1 MVLNN
6 NGKGIVQVAA
16 CSPSLAQWLTANT
29 NAIPTRVKDHRT
41 RKGVSQARELRYATS
56 TSDKGKYKNS
66 GKDDEGKDNDKGVS
80 QRDALP
86 QRCTYCT
93 LHVLTVQY
101 VQHGIRGASDTSS
114 YKREAC

>member
-6 NGKGIVQVAA
+6 NGKGILQVAA

-41 RKGVSQARELRYATS
+41 RKCVSQARELRYAAS

-66 GKDDEGKDNDKGVS
+66 GKDDEGKDNDKGS
-80 QRDALP
+80 QP
-86 QRCTYCT
+86 TYLC
-93 LHVLTVQY
+93 Q
-101 VQHGIRGASDTSS
+101 
-114 YKREAC
+114 KRESVCSHLT